1 MQALRRP
8 PPPAQPTPPPSTP
21 PAAGGGRAWPVFT
34 GGTARYALEWGVG
47 LSLSLHAILLSVHF
61 VMPDADKLFRRD
73 KGLEV
78 VLVNSRHADR
88 PEQAD
93 VLAQTNLDAG
103 GTGGQEGKPSTPLPP
118 LDQTRSGDSLVEAQQ
133 RSEAPQ
139 TPQSQALTSS
149 RGRTALPVDNQQVAP
164 TEAPPR
170 PVSGYDLL
178 DSSAAVA
185 RIEAQIDKDM
195 VDYSARPRKKFI
207 GARAQE
213 YRFAQYAEDW
223 RQKIE
228 RVGTLNYPDA
238 ARGKLYGSLLLSVT
252 IRADGTVQSIDIHRS
267 SGHKVLDDAARRIV
281 QLAAPY
287 APFPPDIRR
296 DTDVIEITRTWTFTN
311 SDMLQTSSKKE

>member
-1 MQALRRP
+1 MPALRRSQPPQPSP
-8 PPPAQPTPPPSTP
+8 PPNALS
-21 PAAGGGRAWPVFT
+21 AGGGTV
-34 GGTARYALEWGVG
+34 RYALEWGVG
-47 LSLSLHAILLSVHF
+47 LSLALHAILLSVHF
-61 VMPDADKLFRRD
+61 VMPDADKLHHRD

-78 VLVNSRHADR
+78 VLVNSRHAQS

-103 GTGGQEGKPSTPLPP
+103 GTNGPEGRPSTPLPP
-118 LDQTRSGDSLVEAQQ
+118 LEQTRSGDSLVEAQR
-133 RSEAPQ
+133 RSEAPE
-139 TPQSQALTSS
+139 TPQTQALTVS
-149 RGRTALPVDNQQVAP
+149 RSRAALPVDNQQVSP
-164 TEAPPR
+164 TETPR
-170 PVSGYDLL
+170 QVSGYDLL

-185 RIEAQIDKDM
+185 RIEAQIDKDL

-287 APFPPDIRR
+287 ATFPPDIRR
-296 DTDVIEITRTWTFTN
+296 DTDLIEITRTWTFTN
-311 SDMLQTSSKKE
+311 SDILQTSSKKE